1 MISKKVHK
9 ILLKNVFFTVV
20 RFCNHLVNDDGYVH
34 MPTSH
39 FPFCTIPPGR
49 FLGRPLR
56 PTSTAVHHSH
66 FPTSEQKKNKFYPK
80 KINSDMNPI
89 DRQSSLK
96 LKDRWISSFQKELLV
111 DKSSNNEQPDPI
123 DLEDEEGPSNA
134 DDEKDESSNEFRD
147 RVPCV
152 GELQQQLE
160 ELMKALIDLQMSR
173 YP

>member
-1 MISKKVHK
+1 
-9 ILLKNVFFTVV
+9 
-20 RFCNHLVNDDGYVH
+20 
-34 MPTSH
+34 
-39 FPFCTIPPGR
+39 
-49 FLGRPLR
+49 
-56 PTSTAVHHSH
+56 
-66 FPTSEQKKNKFYPK
+66 
-80 KINSDMNPI
+80 MNPI

-134 DDEKDESSNEFRD
+134 DGEKDKSSNEFRD
-147 RVPCV
+147 RVPSV

>member
-66 FPTSEQKKNKFYPK
+66 FPTSEQKNTNFIKNK

-111 DKSSNNEQPDPI
+111 DKSSNNEQPEGFRPDPI
-123 DLEDEEGPSNA
+123 DLENNA
-134 DDEKDESSNEFRD
+134 DGEKDKSSNEFRD
-147 RVPCV
+147 RVPSV

-173 YP
+173 